1 MAHFAEINDSNV
13 VLRVVTWNDAEVRE
27 NGGDYSTEVETHI
40 GNKMGGTWKQTSY
53 HGYERKNYAGPGF
66 VWSAANDGFIE
77 PKGDW
82 RDSWT
87 LNTDTCR
94 YDPPHA
100 CPFGDVL
107 LTGVTWKD
115 SDDATIKQEHRCFW
129 NDSAGRWESKLY
141 NEGGS
146 LKSEHY
152 WNNNDSQWE
161 DK

>member
-1 MAHFAEINDSNV
+1 MAHFAEINGDNI
-13 VLRVVTWNDAEVRE
+13 VLRVIAWDDNDVRG
-27 NGGDYSTEVETHI
+27 NGGDYSTEVEEYI
-40 GNKMGGTWKQTSY
+40 GAKMGGTWKQTSY
-53 HGYERKNYAGPGF
+53 TGRERKNYAGPGYT
-66 VWSAANDGFIE
+66 WSSDNDGFIE
-77 PKGDW
+77 PKDDW